1 MVERIRSQH
10 DVIVCGGG
18 TGGAVAALAAAR
30 NGANTLLIE
39 NFGFLGGTN
48 AAGWTT
54 VFNHFHDVYE
64 EQVIKGIPDEIVQR
78 MKKMGGT
85 AGYNSFIPGTVRRS
99 AAHLDPEL
107 MKCCLDDMVIE
118 SGVKLLL
125 HTSVVDAVV
134 EGDVIRG
141 VVVQNKSGRQ
151 IILGKIIVDSTGDLD
166 VAARAGV
173 PYEIMSK
180 DEISATSS
188 HFSMGGVDMEKV
200 VKYWKEHPE
209 AHVPNEHPW
218 MPEPDPSVYENTPLM
233 SPNNPA
239 GYMQLIKEARLK
251 GEWAGRDRVV
261 FQAGY
266 LANPA
271 KKDQAK
277 DHTTNMHIDPTSA
290 DDLTEASL
298 EGRRQIRV
306 LVEFYKRYMPG
317 FENAYLQA
325 IAPYFETRESR
336 RIVGEY
342 VFTEDDALPGMIK
355 EDGILKVCHGL
366 NLHVKEKTIHRF
378 VDKAYD
384 LPYRCL
390 VPKKIDNLLVGGK
403 GSSCTQYGMQCLQG
417 LGIRMGIGQ
426 AAGTAA
432 ALCVKQGATPRAL
445 DAKLLQKTLREQ
457 GAVC

>member
-1 MVERIRSQH
+1 
-10 DVIVCGGG
+10 
-18 TGGAVAALAAAR
+18 
-30 NGANTLLIE
+30 
-39 NFGFLGGTN
+39 
-48 AAGWTT
+48 
-54 VFNHFHDVYE
+54 
-64 EQVIKGIPDEIVQR
+64 
-78 MKKMGGT
+78 
-85 AGYNSFIPGTVRRS
+85 
-99 AAHLDPEL
+99 
-107 MKCCLDDMVIE
+107 
-118 SGVKLLL
+118 
-125 HTSVVDAVV
+125 
-134 EGDVIRG
+134 
-141 VVVQNKSGRQ
+141 
-151 IILGKIIVDSTGDLD
+151 
-166 VAARAGV
+166 
-173 PYEIMSK
+173 
-180 DEISATSS
+180 
-188 HFSMGGVDMEKV
+188 
-200 VKYWKEHPE
+200 
-209 AHVPNEHPW
+209 
-218 MPEPDPSVYENTPLM
+218 
-233 SPNNPA
+233 
-239 GYMQLIKEARLK
+239 MQLIKEARLK

-271 KKDQAK
+271 KRDQAK

-290 DDLTEASL
+290 EDLTEASM
-298 EGRRQIRV
+298 EGRRQIRI
-306 LVEFYKRYMPG
+306 LVEFYKKYMPG

-366 NLHVKEKTIHRF
+366 NLHVKQKTIHRF

-390 VPKKIDNLLVGGK
+390 VPKIIENLLVGGK

-445 DAKLLQKTLREQ
+445 DAKLLQKILREQ